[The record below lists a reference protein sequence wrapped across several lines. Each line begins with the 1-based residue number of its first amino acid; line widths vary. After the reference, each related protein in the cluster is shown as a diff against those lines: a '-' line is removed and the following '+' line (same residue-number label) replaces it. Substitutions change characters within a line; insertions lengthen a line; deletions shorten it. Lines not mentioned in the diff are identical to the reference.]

1 MTNPAEKIRQ
11 VVEEQRY
18 KVELCHGFFSE
29 VAVQIMFEDYTAK
42 LLDAIIAW
50 YEMKAETVYQDHPNE
65 AAHIQ
70 HGRIAAHLG
79 SAKELKEA
87 RTSITNSTHE

>member
-1 MTNPAEKIRQ
+1 
-11 VVEEQRY
+11 VECIEIDDAQRIL
-18 KVELCHGFFSE
+18 KDSVGE
-29 VAVQIMFEDYTAK
+29 